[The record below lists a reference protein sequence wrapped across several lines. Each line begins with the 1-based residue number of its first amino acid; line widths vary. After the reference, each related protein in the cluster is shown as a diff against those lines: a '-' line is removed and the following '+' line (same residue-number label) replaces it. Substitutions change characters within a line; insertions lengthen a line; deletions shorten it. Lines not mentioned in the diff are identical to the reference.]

1 MGSPPISSTE
11 ILIPQAT
18 RTRPPPRKPRIP
30 LSRSNRTPTSIRL
43 IILPIILLK
52 IILLLPCYSRPITS
66 SRARRRRVMITRPT
80 APTWRLLKAS
90 SASILLRENFL
101 LLFLASFFGC
111 FLAFLL
117 GFLFFFF
124 LFFFGLFFGGF
135 LGNLYSVIADL
146 FVVIWNS

>member
-1 MGSPPISSTE
+1 
-11 ILIPQAT
+11 
-18 RTRPPPRKPRIP
+18 
-30 LSRSNRTPTSIRL
+30 
-43 IILPIILLK
+43 
-52 IILLLPCYSRPITS
+52 
-66 SRARRRRVMITRPT
+66 MITRPT